1 MMNPSQGRGL
11 GSGGGSSSG
20 RKQGGEAVVEM
31 FPSGLRVLVVDDD
44 PTCLMIL
51 ERMLRTCLYEVTKCN
66 RAELALSLLRK
77 NKHGFDI
84 VISDVHM
91 PDMDGFKLLEHV
103 GLEMDLPVI
112 MMSADDS
119 KSVVLKGVTHGA
131 VDYLIKPVRME
142 ALKNIWQHV
151 VRKRRSEWS
160 VPEHSGSVEETGQQ
174 QQQQQRG
181 PAVSGGGD
189 DGVDDNASSVN
200 EGNNWRSSSNN
211 SRKRKEEEGDEQGD
225 DDASNLKKPRVVW
238 SVELHQQF
246 VAAVNQLGVEKA
258 VPKKILELMNVPGL
272 TRENVASHL
281 QKYRIY
287 LRRLGGVSQH
297 QGNLN
302 NSFMTG
308 QDASFGPLS
317 SLNGFDLQ
325 ALAVAGQL
333 PAQSLAQ
340 LQAAGLGRPAA
351 MISKSGLPVSSMVD
365 ERSIFSFDNSKPRF
379 GDGIGHHHGQQQQTQ
394 QPQMNLLHGVP
405 TGMEPRQLAG
415 LQQLPVGNR
424 MSIQQQIAA
433 VRAGHNVQ
441 NSGMMMSLAGQ
452 QQVPFPRGGPQSS
465 IRQPMLPNRITERS
479 GFSGRSSVPE
489 SSRVLP
495 TNYTNL
501 ATQHS
506 SSAVAFNNFQQELPV
521 NSFPLPSAP
530 GLSVPPAQVR
540 KPHSSSSYQEEVNSS
555 EAGFT
560 TPSYDMFSNRQNDWD
575 LRSIAFEAHQDAES
589 VAFSNSEA
597 FSSSSM
603 SRTNNNTTVAATDL
617 GRNQQQTLPSMVPHH
632 QVYGNG
638 PNGGGGSSSVRVK
651 SERDTAAMAFHEQYS
666 NQEDLMSALLKQEGV
681 APVDTEFDFDAA
693 YSIDD
698 IPGLIGLKAD

>member
-1 MMNPSQGRGL
+1 MMNRGL

-20 RKQGGEAVVEM
+20 KNQGGEAVVEM

-66 RAELALSLLRK
+66 RAEMALSLLRK

-151 VRKRRSEWS
+151 VRKRRTEWS
-160 VPEHSGSVEETGQQ
+160 GVPTHSGSVEETGERQR
-174 QQQQQRG
+174 QQQQRE
-181 PAVSGGGD
+181 AVSRGEE
-189 DGVDDNASSVN
+189 DGADDNNSSSVN
-200 EGNNWRSSSNN
+200 EGGNNNWRNSSSSS
-211 SRKRKEEEGDEQGD
+211 SRKRKEEEGGEEQGD
-225 DDASNLKKPRVVW
+225 EDASNLKKPRVVW

-297 QGNLN
+297 QGSLN
-302 NSFMTG
+302 NSFMTS
-308 QDASFGPLS
+308 QDASFGSLPT
-317 SLNGFDLQ
+317 LNGFDLQ
-325 ALAVAGQL
+325 ALAQL

-351 MISKSGLPVSSMVD
+351 MNSKPGLHVSSSIVD
-365 ERSIFSFDNSKPRF
+365 ERSVFSFDNPK
-379 GDGIGHHHGQQQQTQ
+379 
-394 QPQMNLLHGVP
+394 MNLLHGVP

-415 LQQLPVGNR
+415 LQQHR
-424 MSIQQQIAA
+424 MTIQQQIAA
-433 VRAGHNVQ
+433 VRAGHSLQ
-441 NSGMMMSLAGQ
+441 NNGMRMPLASQPQ
-452 QQVPFPRGGPQSS
+452 QPFSRPQQSS
-465 IRQPMLPNRITERS
+465 IRQPMLPNRS
-479 GFSGRSSVPE
+479 GFSGRSSIPE

-495 TNYTNL
+495 TTSYTNL
-501 ATQHS
+501 AAQQQHS
-506 SSAVAFNNFQQELPV
+506 MAFSNFQQELPV
-521 NSFPLPSAP
+521 NSFPLASAP
-530 GLSVPPAQVR
+530 GLSVR
-540 KPHSSSSYQEEVNSS
+540 KPHSSSSSSSSYREEFNSS
-555 EAGFT
+555 EAGFS
-560 TPSYDMFSNRQNDWD
+560 TPSYDMFSSRQNDWD
-575 LRSIAFEAHQDAES
+575 LRSMLSPHQDSQAY
-589 VAFSNSEA
+589 
-597 FSSSSM
+597 SSSSM
-603 SRTNNNTTVAATDL
+603 SRNNNTAVAATDHS
-617 GRNQQQTLPSMVPHH
+617 RNHHQQTPQGMVSHH

-638 PNGGGGSSSVRVK
+638 GGSSVKVK
-651 SERDTAAMAFHEQYS
+651 SETMGFHEQYS
-666 NQEDLMSALLKQEGV
+666 NQEDLMSALLKQEGIG
-681 APVDTEFDFDAA
+681 PVDTEFDFDA

-698 IPGLIGLKAD
+698 IPV